1 MKKKALVFLLP
12 GLLVTILVGVLILSL
27 APRLRDLP
35 FLNPTGKGV
44 IGFGSDTV
52 RARVVE
58 IIETGTIDLGGTIQ
72 PYQILRVQL
81 LEGEYAGRQI
91 VIDYGRRQIRPAGL
105 DLRPGDQVLVT
116 VGEDPEGNLAAYF
129 TDYVRNAP
137 LLWLFAT
144 FVISSVLISGWKG
157 VRSLIGMAFSL
168 LVIIGYILPRIL
180 AGDDP
185 LKVSITGAFV
195 LMAVTLYL
203 VYGWAM
209 KTHAAVLGMLIALLI
224 TGLLS
229 SFFVD
234 LTRLTGFGSEEAA
247 FLIQQSTVDINLRG
261 LILGGMLIGALGVLD
276 DLVATQSS
284 AVFELRAANQSID
297 LRNLYRSAMRIG
309 QDHVA
314 ATVNTLILA
323 YSGAALPM
331 LLLFS
336 LSGEQFAFLVNL
348 EFVTEEIVRM
358 LVGSIGLITAV
369 PITTLLA
376 SLLALY
382 DYRLG
387 PLRRILGPASLGVH
401 SHHH

>member
-1 MKKKALVFLLP
+1 MGA
-12 GLLVTILVGVLILSL
+12 ILVYL

-35 FLNPTGKGV
+35 ILNPTGRGV

-58 IIETGTIDLGGTIQ
+58 IIESGTVNLGGSSQ
-72 PYQILRVQL
+72 PYQILRVHILDGQ
-81 LEGEYAGRQI
+81 YAGRQV

-105 DLRPGDQVLVT
+105 DLRPGEQILVT

-137 LLWLFAT
+137 LLWLFIV
-144 FVISSVLISGWKG
+144 FVVSSILISGWKG
-157 VRSLIGMAFSL
+157 VRSLVGMAFSL

-185 LKVSITGAFV
+185 LRVSITGAFV

-209 KTHAAVLGMLIALLI
+209 KTHAAVIGMLIALLL

-229 SFFVD
+229 NFFID
-234 LTRLTGFGSEEAA
+234 LTRLTGFGSEEAG
-247 FLIQQSTVDINLRG
+247 FLVQQSETEINLRG

-284 AVFELRAANQSID
+284 AVFELRAANQSLD

-336 LSGEQFAFLVNL
+336 LSGEQFAFLINL

-358 LVGSIGLITAV
+358 LVGSIGLIAAV
-369 PITTLLA
+369 PITTALA
-376 SLLALY
+376 SCLALY
-382 DYRLG
+382 DDRLG
-387 PLRRILGPASLGVH
+387 PLRRFLGPASVSAH